1 MTTTQTTT
9 TTFAASVLDIFGQQ
23 PGLSNLYTQLTFIF
37 SLPHTLDPDLQ
48 KTQITDVLVNGLES
62 LSASFP
68 WVAGQVINTGADPA
82 SSPPNTGV
90 YAIVPL
96 DSMPELVVK
105 DLRDD
110 TSLTMGALRSA
121 HFPFT
126 LLPESLLCPRTSL
139 HLSLSPPS
147 TSPVLV
153 LQATFVQGG
162 MLLTFVAQHNVM
174 DMTSHA
180 FVIKLFDKACN
191 GETFSEEE
199 MKEGNLNRE
208 HAIPQLDSGGE
219 EVFTTGLELVPA
231 PSLPTDP
238 TPLPPP
244 NCTWAYFLF
253 SAASLAALKNIA
265 VSTLPAST
273 EFISTDDVS
282 TAFIWQRITRA
293 RFPRRSLPADST
305 NSESTQH
312 NQETSTST
320 STRKSTLAR
329 AIDPRRF
336 VGLPDTYPGLVQNM
350 TYHTFSPEELV
361 DMPLGII
368 AAELRAGLTR
378 TVPSDSNSTP
388 QLGIVHATKVFA
400 TRLAKTQNKNIVS
413 VTSSLDLVGYDI
425 MLSSWANQRSLYEL
439 DFGIAHASSSSSSSS
454 SSPSS
459 STKLEA
465 IRRPSFTPVESLLYL
480 LPRAPNG
487 EVLLGACLRK
497 EDWEALKTDEGWVKW
512 GRWVG

>member
-37 SLPHTLDPDLQ
+37 SLPHTLEPDLQ
-48 KTQITDVLVNGLES
+48 KTQITDILVNGLER

-82 SSPPNTGV
+82 SSPPNTGE

-96 DSMPELVVK
+96 DSIPELVVK

-110 TSLTMGALRSA
+110 TSLTMDALRSA

-126 LLPESLLCPRTSL
+126 LLPESLLCPRTTL
-139 HLSLSPPS
+139 HLSLSPPT

-174 DMTSHA
+174 DMTSQA
-180 FVIKLFDKACN
+180 LVIKLFDKACK
-191 GETFSEEE
+191 GETFSEKEVR
-199 MKEGNLNRE
+199 EGNVNRE
-208 HAIPQLDSGGE
+208 HAISQLDSDG
-219 EVFTTGLELVPA
+219 A
-231 PSLPTDP
+231 
-238 TPLPPP
+238 
-244 NCTWAYFLF
+244 
-253 SAASLAALKNIA
+253 
-265 VSTLPAST
+265 
-273 EFISTDDVS
+273 
-282 TAFIWQRITRA
+282 
-293 RFPRRSLPADST
+293 
-305 NSESTQH
+305 
-312 NQETSTST
+312 
-320 STRKSTLAR
+320 
-329 AIDPRRF
+329 
-336 VGLPDTYPGLVQNM
+336 YPGLVQNM

-361 DMPLGII
+361 DMPLGIV

-388 QLGIVHATKVFA
+388 QLEIAHATKAFA

-439 DFGIAHASSSSSSSS
+439 DFGLAHSSSSSF
-454 SSPSS
+454 SPSS
-459 STKLEA
+459 ATKLEA

-487 EVLLGACLRK
+487 EVLLGACLRE
-497 EDWEALKTDEGWVKW
+497 EDWEALKSDEGWVKW